1 MSAGLAAV
9 VCAAG
14 ILGLFL
20 LDRDRT
26 SRTSPALWVPAAWLA
41 IAASRDISQWFNTVL
56 VTDSP
61 DQLLEGSPVDRVI
74 YAGLLV
80 AGLVV
85 LVSRAERAR
94 SLLRANWPLVVF
106 FLFCALSVLWS
117 EYPFVAFKRWTKAL
131 GNLVMVL
138 VVLTERDPP
147 AAVRQ
152 LLTRTGFLL
161 IPFSVL
167 LIKYYPQL
175 GRHFSPWGGMA
186 YNSGVAI
193 GKNGLGILCLVLGL
207 GSLWRFLAALPLD
220 ERPRMVRP
228 LIAHGLVLVM
238 ALWLFWVADSAT
250 SLGCFLVAALLLG
263 LTSRYGFA
271 RRPMVVLFLVAG
283 IVSVCVLGILVNT
296 DMGVVQAM
304 GRDSTLTTRT
314 QLWRDLLRISVDP
327 WFGTGF
333 ESFWLGERA
342 KALWRTHWWHP
353 NQAHNGYLE
362 VFLNLGWIGVI
373 LLGFVIAWGLRN
385 VVGALRR
392 DPKLGGLRLAF
403 FVAAI
408 LYNLTEAAFKV
419 MHPVWIAFL
428 LAVTVVPSAD
438 AGGPAPAAARQP
450 RTASVAGTPSGRS
463 GSRLE
468 QRRDNHRALTPRH

>member
-1 MSAGLAAV
+1 MPSGLAAV

-26 SRTSPALWVPAAWLA
+26 SRTSPALWVPAAWLG

-94 SLLRANWPLVVF
+94 SLLRANWPLIVF
-106 FLFCALSVLWS
+106 FLFCAISVLWS
-117 EYPFVAFKRWTKAL
+117 DYPFVAFKRWTKAL

-161 IPFSVL
+161 IPLSVL
-167 LIKYYPQL
+167 LIKYFPQL
-175 GRHFSPWGGMA
+175 GRQFSPWGGMA
-186 YNSGVAI
+186 YSSGVAI

-207 GSLWRFLAALPLD
+207 GSLWRFLAALPRD
-220 ERPRMVRP
+220 ERPRMARP
-228 LIAHGLVLVM
+228 LIAHGVVLAM
-238 ALWLFWVADSAT
+238 ASWLFWAADSAT
-250 SLGCFLVAALLLG
+250 SLGCFLIAALLLG

-271 RRPMVVLFLVAG
+271 RRPMVVSLLVAG
-283 IVSVCVLGILVNT
+283 IVSVCVLGLLVDT
-296 DMGVVQAM
+296 DMGVAQAM

-327 WFGTGF
+327 WVGTGF

-362 VFLNLGWIGVI
+362 VFLNLGWVGVI
-373 LLGFVIAWGLRN
+373 LLGLVIAWGFRN
-385 VVGALRR
+385 VVGAVRR
-392 DPKLGGLRLAF
+392 DRELGGLRLAF

-438 AGGPAPAAARQP
+438 AGGQAPAAERP
-450 RTASVAGTPSGRS
+450 TRTASAAATPSGRS
-463 GSRLE
+463 GSRPE
-468 QRRDNHRALTPRH
+468 RRNNRRALTPRH

>member
-26 SRTSPALWVPAAWLA
+26 SRTSPALWVPAVWLA

-207 GSLWRFLAALPLD
+207 GSLWRFLAALPLA

-228 LIAHGLVLVM
+228 LIAHGIVLVM

-373 LLGFVIAWGLRN
+373 LLGFVIAWGFRN

-438 AGGPAPAAARQP
+438 AGGPAPAAARQR

-468 QRRDNHRALTPRH
+468 QRRNNHRALTPRH

>member
-1 MSAGLAAV
+1 MPSGLAAV

-26 SRTSPALWVPAAWLA
+26 SRTSPALWVPAAWLG

-106 FLFCALSVLWS
+106 FLFCAISVLWS
-117 EYPFVAFKRWTKAL
+117 DYPFVAFKRWTKAL

-161 IPFSVL
+161 IPLSVL
-167 LIKYYPQL
+167 LIKYFPQL
-175 GRHFSPWGGMA
+175 GRQFSPWGGMA
-186 YNSGVAI
+186 YSSGVAI

-207 GSLWRFLAALPLD
+207 GSLWRFLAALPRD
-220 ERPRMVRP
+220 ERPRMARP
-228 LIAHGLVLVM
+228 LIAHGVVLAM
-238 ALWLFWVADSAT
+238 ASWLFWAADSAT
-250 SLGCFLVAALLLG
+250 SLGCFLIAALLLG

-271 RRPMVVLFLVAG
+271 RRPMVVSPSSLGSSRSACWGSWSIPTWASRRRWEEIRRSRPELSSGG
-283 IVSVCVLGILVNT
+283 ISSAFRWIRGS
-296 DMGVVQAM
+296 APA
-304 GRDSTLTTRT
+304 S
-314 QLWRDLLRISVDP
+314 
-327 WFGTGF
+327 
-333 ESFWLGERA
+333 RA
-342 KALWRTHWWHP
+342 SGSASAP
-353 NQAHNGYLE
+353 
-362 VFLNLGWIGVI
+362 
-373 LLGFVIAWGLRN
+373 
-385 VVGALRR
+385 RR
-392 DPKLGGLRLAF
+392 C
-403 FVAAI
+403 
-408 LYNLTEAAFKV
+408 
-419 MHPVWIAFL
+419 
-428 LAVTVVPSAD
+428 
-438 AGGPAPAAARQP
+438 GGPTGGI
-450 RTASVAGTPSGRS
+450 RTRRTTAISKSFSTWDGSG
-463 GSRLE
+463 
-468 QRRDNHRALTPRH
+468 

>member
-1 MSAGLAAV
+1 MPSGLAAV

-26 SRTSPALWVPAAWLA
+26 SRTSPALWVPAAWLG
-41 IAASRDISQWFNTVL
+41 IATSRDISQWFNTVL

-106 FLFCALSVLWS
+106 FLFFAICVIWS
-117 EYPFVAFKRWTKAL
+117 DYPFVAFKWCSNDL
-131 GNLVMVL
+131 
-138 VVLTERDPP
+138 
-147 AAVRQ
+147 
-152 LLTRTGFLL
+152 
-161 IPFSVL
+161 
-167 LIKYYPQL
+167 
-175 GRHFSPWGGMA
+175 W
-186 YNSGVAI
+186 
-193 GKNGLGILCLVLGL
+193 ILCLVLGL
-207 GSLWRFLAALPLD
+207 GSLWRFLAALSRD
-220 ERPRMVRP
+220 ERPRMARP
-228 LIAHGLVLVM
+228 LIAHGAVLAM
-238 ALWLFWVADSAT
+238 ALWLFWAADSAT
-250 SLGCFLVAALLLG
+250 SLGCFLIAALLLG

-271 RRPMVVLFLVAG
+271 RRPMVVSLLVAG
-283 IVSVCVLGILVNT
+283 IVSVCVLGLLVDT
-296 DMGVVQAM
+296 DMGVAQAM

-327 WFGTGF
+327 WVGTGF

-373 LLGFVIAWGLRN
+373 LLGFVIAWGFRN
-385 VVGALRR
+385 VVGAVRR
-392 DPKLGGLRLAF
+392 DRELGGLRLAF

-428 LAVTVVPSAD
+428 LAVTVVPAAD
-438 AGGPAPAAARQP
+438 AGGQAPAAERP
-450 RTASVAGTPSGRS
+450 TRTASAAATPSGRS
-463 GSRLE
+463 GSRPE
-468 QRRDNHRALTPRH
+468 RRNNHRALTPRQ